1 MHSRRKLIVIGVA
14 LSIAV
19 LIGIL
24 GRAPIRLAYH
34 KWRLDLESRAAGRVY
49 HHQENR
55 FDRFRESFFRL
66 LHTDWKKWENPNN
79 EVAAQKKVLLEM
91 GYLREVEFPLSN
103 RINFGILISN
113 ATKRFGPEWWELGS
127 SPSQTVVSVIAPT
140 NRIVDWQ
147 KLIHELDVPRK

>member
-19 LIGIL
+19 LIAIL
-24 GRAPIRLAYH
+24 GKASIRLTYH
-34 KWRLDLESRAAGRVY
+34 KWRLNLESKAAGRVY

-66 LHTDWKKWENPNN
+66 LHINWKKWENPNN
-79 EVAAQKKVLLEM
+79 AAAKEKQVLLEM
-91 GYLREVEFPLSN
+91 GYLREAEFPVSN

-113 ATKRFGPEWWELGS
+113 ATKRFDQEWWELGS
-127 SPSQTVVSVIAPT
+127 SPSQTVVKVIAPT
-140 NRIVDWQ
+140 NRIGDWEQ
-147 KLIHELDVPRK
+147 LIHELDVPRK